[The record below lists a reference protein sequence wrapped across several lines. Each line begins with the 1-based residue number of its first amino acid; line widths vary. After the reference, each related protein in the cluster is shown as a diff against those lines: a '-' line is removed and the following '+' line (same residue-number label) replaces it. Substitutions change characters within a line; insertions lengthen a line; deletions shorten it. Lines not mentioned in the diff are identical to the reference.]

1 MKTKTKKNTR
11 KYILTIVVVIVASI
25 IVAGAIFSHY
35 GGFGTGE
42 CADTKEYAKYAVSVA
57 DITIPENTRIVAL
70 GEATHGNTEFQKLKL
85 DVFKVLVENYGVRA
99 FTLEGDFGGCEA
111 VNRYINGGE
120 GTAKDAAQAI
130 GFAIYR
136 TEQMEELITW
146 MREYN
151 ASAPKSDKLRFY
163 GFDMQRVEYNH
174 KYLLEGAKE
183 LGVQINE
190 LEKTWDYEAED
201 FSAEY
206 NPEKRAAIYKELKK
220 ELDKVNSTKAE
231 YVAHFADILLQN
243 IELGKAYENDD
254 TKCSAIR
261 DGYMAENI
269 NWILEQEEK
278 LGNNTIFVS
287 AHNGH
292 VERFGTYGDTGKV
305 TGNLLADTWGD
316 QYFVIGTD
324 FYETKCNLRKGNN
337 PKRVTKT
344 FFSHDPLAKASW
356 KCGFEES
363 YLDFSGIPEDSPLKD
378 SICEYTWQGSLGEA
392 YSPVMAILPMAYRIW
407 RSPAT
412 LYDGMIYVTKAHP
425 IQIESMVLNLTD
437 AKRNGLLARLSQ

>member
-1 MKTKTKKNTR
+1 MKTKTKKN
-11 KYILTIVVVIVASI
+11 KLPIIIIAAFIVTVTVV
-25 IVAGAIFSHY
+25 GAVFSHF

-42 CADTKEYAKYAVSVA
+42 IADIKEYEKYAVSVA
-57 DITIPENTRIVAL
+57 DITIPEDTRIVAL
-70 GEATHGNTEFQKLKL
+70 GEATHGNAEFQELKL
-85 DVFKVLVENYGVRA
+85 DVFKVLVENYGFRA

-111 VNRYINGGE
+111 VNRYINGGD

-136 TEQMEELITW
+136 TEQMEELIAW

-151 ASAPKSDKLRFY
+151 DSAPESDKLRFY

-183 LGVQINE
+183 LGVDVTE
-190 LEKTWDYEAED
+190 LEKSWDYETED

-206 NPEKRAAIYKELKK
+206 DPESRAAIYEGLKK
-220 ELDKVNSTKAE
+220 ELAGVNSSKAQ
-231 YVAHFADILLQN
+231 YASHFADILLQN
-243 IELGKAYENDD
+243 IELGKAYSSGD
-254 TKCSAIR
+254 SGGAAIR

-269 NWILEQEEK
+269 NWILEQEER
-278 LGNNTIFVS
+278 LGNNRIFVS

-305 TGNLLADTWGD
+305 TGNILADAWGD

-324 FYETKCNLRKGNN
+324 FYETKCNLRKGDN
-337 PKRVTKT
+337 PKRITKT

-363 YLDFSGIPEDSPLKD
+363 YLDFSRIPEDSPLKD
-378 SICEYTWQGSLGEA
+378 SISEYTWMGSLGEA

-407 RSPAT
+407 QSPET
-412 LYDGMIYVTKAHP
+412 LYDGMIYISKAHP
-425 IQIESMVLNLTD
+425 TKIMPEQ
-437 AKRNGLLARLSQ
+437 